1 MEPQARRFDFVS
13 NRYAQVGEPLNLRGS
28 ARVWFAQIFERQP
41 LPSRSLALVLGATPW
56 IARMLRGALDHTTL
70 VDINPKMLDTA
81 RAEISSS
88 DDGAAGT
95 VELIEANWLALPALR
110 APVAIAVGDNSFSF
124 VRHPEEWR
132 QLCNALADRM
142 HPGATLMARF
152 LILPPGRPTTVAEII
167 EQSLGATDVNYTAMR
182 TAMLFAGA
190 SDDTFELYPAR
201 AVEMFDAHR
210 TDLAALFERCP
221 CRRTMISSPSSAGEG
236 RAPSYTPRRLR
247 RCSTRSANAFVC
259 VTFTSGR
266 STWRSTF
273 RWSSRHASS
282 DAHAGRHARPAHAPF
297 RLRRRMTDQRN
308 GRDSR

>member
-1 MEPQARRFDFVS
+1 MNQKPASRTFIEPLRQSASTMEPQARRFDFVS

-221 CRRTMISSPSSAGEG
+221 CTPDNDFFAIERWRGSRAVLYAPPLAQVLDALGERFRVRDVHFG
-236 RAPSYTPRRLR
+236 PFDMAEYFPLVVA
-247 RCSTRSANAFVC
+247 TRK
-259 VTFTSGR
+259 
-266 STWRSTF
+266 
-273 RWSSRHASS
+273 
-282 DAHAGRHARPAHAPF
+282 
-297 RLRRRMTDQRN
+297 
-308 GRDSR
+308 